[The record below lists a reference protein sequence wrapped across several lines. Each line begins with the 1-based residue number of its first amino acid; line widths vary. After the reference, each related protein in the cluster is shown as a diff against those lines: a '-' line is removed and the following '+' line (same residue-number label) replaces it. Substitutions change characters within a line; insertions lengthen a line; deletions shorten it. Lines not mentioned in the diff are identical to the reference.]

1 MLTVDTSLLTKLN
14 KFVSK
19 SSLLY
24 EKYTYEC
31 SSIVGNSIMRNVHD
45 PFRNIIQ
52 QEPPFT
58 VISKPHCSRKVRISQ
73 LSVTNGGD

>member
-1 MLTVDTSLLTKLN
+1 MLTVDTILLTKLN

-19 SSLLY
+19 SLY

-52 QEPPFT
+52 QESPFT
-58 VISKPHCSRKVRISQ
+58 VISKPHCSRKVRTSQ